1 MWYLR
6 LWDAAG
12 QDARHA
18 LVRIEAAH
26 DVADTV
32 AINRLSSW
40 LLAERIPRATQD
52 ARWATLLYAIH
63 YLEQIL
69 KRRVAGVTAGWPP

>member
-6 LWDAAG
+6 LWDSAG
-12 QDARHA
+12 LDARHA

-26 DVADTV
+26 DVADT
-32 AINRLSSW
+32 AEIDQLSSW

-52 ARWATLLYAIH
+52 ARWATLLYPIH
-63 YLEQIL
+63 HLERML
-69 KRRVAGVTAGWPP
+69 KRAIDAQTRGW